1 MNYNLLPIGLL
12 GLVFGGIAIVL
23 LVLAIVMLLRRL

>member
-1 MNYNLLPIGLL
+1 MEYNLFPMQLL

-23 LVLAIVMLLRRL
+23 LALAIIMLLRRL